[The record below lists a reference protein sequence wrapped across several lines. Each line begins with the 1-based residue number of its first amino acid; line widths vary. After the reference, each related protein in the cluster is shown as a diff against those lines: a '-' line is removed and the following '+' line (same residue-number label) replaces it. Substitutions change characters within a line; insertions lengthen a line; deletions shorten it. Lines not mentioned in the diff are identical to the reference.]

1 MKRDIAKK
9 SLILLF
15 GLVLLTTPTIALAN
29 SATTTITATIP
40 PVVDV
45 TTSGEP
51 YDLMVNIKSNCD
63 MTVTITR
70 VGDEITVTKE
80 IME

>member
-1 MKRDIAKK
+1 MKHNIAKK
-9 SLILLF
+9 SVILLL
-15 GLVLLTTPTIALAN
+15 GLVLLATPTIALAN
-29 SATTTITATIP
+29 SATTTVTATIP
-40 PVVDV
+40 PIVDV

-51 YDLMVNIKSNCD
+51 YDLMVNVKSNCD

-80 IME
+80 ISE